1 MENCEQSK
9 VESGLKDSP
18 LNSNYELL
26 VDYLENLSSAKKE
39 YVSFLLLLLAIREN
53 DNYFLSKKIFR
64 LEDRSEEAAS
74 NTINQEKT
82 YKELLIQIYRN
93 SQIEVNDYLFD
104 LQSCSEIESFLVG
117 LAIDRRLPAAAS
129 RKERT
134 DHLQELL
141 PELKAYFV
149 SDEQLADRT
158 KTETSA
164 EDFIKRT
171 FLDDN
176 KEEIPDEILN
186 ELFS

>member
-9 VESGLKDSP
+9 LESGLKDST

-26 VDYLENLSSAKKE
+26 VDFLENLSSAKKE
-39 YVSFLLLLLAIREN
+39 YVSFLLLLLAIREK
-53 DNYFLSKKIFR
+53 DNHFISKNIFR
-64 LEDRSEEAAS
+64 LEDKCEEATS
-74 NTINQEKT
+74 KTINQEKT
-82 YKELLIQIYRN
+82 YKELLVQIYRK
-93 SQIEVNDYLFD
+93 SQIEVQDHLLD
-104 LQSCSEIESFLVG
+104 PQSCSEIERLLVG
-117 LAIDRRLPAAAS
+117 LGIDQRLPAAAS

-134 DHLQELL
+134 EHLKELL

-149 SDEQLADRT
+149 SDEQRTDRN

-164 EDFIKRT
+164 GDYIKRT